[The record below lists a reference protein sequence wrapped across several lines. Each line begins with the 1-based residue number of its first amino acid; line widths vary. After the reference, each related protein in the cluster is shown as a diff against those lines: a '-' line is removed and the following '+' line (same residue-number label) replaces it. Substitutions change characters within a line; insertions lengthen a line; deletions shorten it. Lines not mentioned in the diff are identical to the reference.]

1 MRQHS
6 FQIHLKRNLMG
17 NLELMELELELVL
30 KLMKKLEEMGYM
42 MGQLI
47 LEPRCSFL
55 LHLKRIHWRMLL
67 LIKHLED
74 SFLVHQRNI
83 HLGMEMQLEL

>member
-1 MRQHS
+1 
-6 FQIHLKRNLMG
+6 MG

-30 KLMKKLEEMGYM
+30 KLMKKLEEMGCM

-47 LEPRCSFL
+47 LEPRCNFL

-74 SFLVHQRNI
+74 SFLVHRRNI
-83 HLGMEMQLEL
+83 HLGMEMQLE